1 MSGGQKAR
9 VALARAVYH
18 GADISLID
26 DALSAV
32 DAHVAKH
39 LFEECIVKELLKPEG
54 KRSVLLA
61 TNALQHLSH
70 PRVNNIVVIR
80 DGSIVE
86 QGTYKELSRNKESV
100 FSRFLSVLEETGIST
115 QDMLEND
122 EPHHS
127 EQERR
132 KSKSGIVTGD
142 DEKEQN
148 NGSRLMTVE
157 ERSTG
162 HVDFS
167 VYMSWAKAAG
177 GAWIP
182 LVLVIAYGCVECI
195 QVASKWWLTYW
206 AENGSKGS
214 QLFFLLV
221 YAVSKRQN
229 FHQQTFFQILTHSQ
243 NALMKAINAASIVA
257 IFLRLLVLMVCGLRA
272 SCNVSV
278 GEIFCSRCSPHV
290 PKHNVSFLTSS

>member
-1 MSGGQKAR
+1 M
-9 VALARAVYH
+9 ARAVYH

-39 LFEECIVKELLKPEG
+39 LFEECIVKELLNPEG
-54 KRSVLLA
+54 TRSVLLA

-70 PRVNNIVVIR
+70 PRVNKIIVVR
-80 DGSIVE
+80 DGRIVE
-86 QGTYKELSRNKESV
+86 QGTYSELSKNKQSV
-100 FSRFLSVLEETGIST
+100 FSRFLSVLEETGMST
-115 QDMLEND
+115 HDMLESEGHTSD
-122 EPHHS
+122 EL
-127 EQERR
+127 ERR
-132 KSKSGIVTGD
+132 KSTSGAQARDDDKELKKS
-142 DEKEQN
+142 
-148 NGSRLMTVE
+148 SRLMTVE

-182 LVLVIAYGCVECI
+182 LVLVVAYGAVECI

-214 QLFFLLV
+214 QVFFLVV
-221 YAVSKRQN
+221 YAVS
-229 FHQQTFFQILTHSQ
+229 
-243 NALMKAINAASIVA
+243 
-257 IFLRLLVLMVCGLRA
+257 
-272 SCNVSV
+272 
-278 GEIFCSRCSPHV
+278 
-290 PKHNVSFLTSS
+290 